1 MTNGA
6 TWLVP
11 ALEKVVFSRP
21 AAEVVA
27 EEVAARDHTRVLV
40 LTSRS
45 VRPTVL
51 VSGIVDAL
59 GERCAGVYADLPV
72 QASAAQVLAA
82 TEHARAVGA
91 DLIVAVGGGSVIDA
105 AKVVVICLGEEI
117 TEPAGLDPF
126 RGLAAVPD
134 ASRRPADE
142 ASWVRVLAVP
152 TTLSAAEFTWWGGVM
167 DPGRGVKGPV
177 AHPLAIPR
185 AIVLDP
191 EATRTAPLH
200 LITSTGLKAV
210 DHAVERMC
218 APVLNP
224 LTEAHSVHALRLLAR
239 ALPAVVADEA
249 DLAARAECQV
259 GMALGMIGPAAGSRV
274 GASHAIG
281 HALGAHSA
289 VPHGITS
296 CVMLPAVLRWNRD
309 ACPERQEL
317 VSAAM
322 GRPGIEAAKVVEDL
336 VVSVGLP
343 VRLRDIGIERAE
355 LPAIGEKTVG
365 DMAIGGNPRPVR
377 TVDDVL
383 EILESAW

>member
-1 MTNGA
+1 MTGGA

-11 ALEKVVFSRP
+11 ALEKVVFERP

-27 EEVAARDHTRVLV
+27 EETAGRDHTRVLV

-45 VRPTVL
+45 VRSTAL
-51 VSGIVDAL
+51 VTGIVAAL
-59 GERCAGVYADLPV
+59 GERCAGVYSDVPV

-82 TEHARAVGA
+82 AEHARAVRA

-105 AKVVVICLGEEI
+105 AKVVVICLGADL
-117 TEPAGLDPF
+117 TEPAGLDPY
-126 RGLAAVPD
+126 RGLGSVSD

-142 ASWVRVLAVP
+142 ASWVRFIAVP

-167 DPGRGVKGPV
+167 DPERGTKGPV

-185 AIVLDP
+185 MIVLDP

-200 LITSTGLKAV
+200 LVTSTGVKAV
-210 DHAVERMC
+210 DHAVERLC

-224 LTEAHSVHALRLLAR
+224 LTEAHSVHSLRLLAR
-239 ALPAVVADEA
+239 ALPAVASDED
-249 DLAARAECQV
+249 DLAARAECQA
-259 GMALGMIGPAAGSRV
+259 GMAIGMIGPAAGSRV

-281 HALGAHSA
+281 HALGAHSG

-309 ACPERQEL
+309 ACPQRQQL
-317 VSAAM
+317 VSSAM
-322 GRPGIEAAKVVEDL
+322 GRPGVDAAKVVEDL

-343 VRLRDIGIERAE
+343 VRLQDIGIERSE
-355 LPAIGEKTVG
+355 LATIARKTMG

-377 TVDDVL
+377 TVADVL